1 MTRSVTAVGVPQSTA
16 QHLRFLGK
24 YVCHLKD
31 EKICALYNSLTEP
44 MPSPCQ
50 ILYSTQSAGHWV
62 TAGGSHWQLC
72 YLLNNNGEFY
82 LGNIAHLKSR
92 IPWNALKVLF
102 HPFKLY
108 QFGKFASRRMWISVS
123 FTTSQSPHFPILQ
136 TVQHLLDYIT
146 FSLEGEFRNT
156 FTRKYQRI
164 SIIHLHGQHRGK
176 SLFRKCVCSLCLMK
190 CSKSEK

>member
-24 YVCHLKD
+24 YVFHLKD
-31 EKICALYNSLTEP
+31 EKIWALYNALTEP

-50 ILYSTQSAGHWV
+50 ILYSTQSAGHRV

-123 FTTSQSPHFPILQ
+123 FTTSQSPHFPIL
-136 TVQHLLDYIT
+136 HFFRICYIT
-146 FSLEGEFRNT
+146 SHFLWKGISEMFLAVSITEYLSL
-156 FTRKYQRI
+156 
-164 SIIHLHGQHRGK
+164 IHTDSTVKITSQK
-176 SLFRKCVCSLCLMK
+176 VCSTVHSCK
-190 CSKSEK
+190 DPSHKKS